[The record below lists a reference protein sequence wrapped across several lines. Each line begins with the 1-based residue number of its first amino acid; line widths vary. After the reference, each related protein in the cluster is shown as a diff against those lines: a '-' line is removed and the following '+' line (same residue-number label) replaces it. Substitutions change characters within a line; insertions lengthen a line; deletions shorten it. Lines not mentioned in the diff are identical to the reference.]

1 VVLLTT
7 VTVKGRL
14 AEFEGDIGK
23 FVDKKCTYCSH
34 LNVCAVYRAVK
45 PLLGNWNDKD
55 RPFEAES
62 LAKICREFTLAVK
75 HKEENQ

>member
-1 VVLLTT
+1 MTT

-14 AEFEGDIGK
+14 AEFEGDIGR

-62 LAKICREFTLAVK
+62 LAKVCREFAFKIATSEKAD
-75 HKEENQ
+75 QDF